1 MYLLAKELIFLV
13 SVETKSSCFGE
24 LSFIAVNFLLS
35 SLSVSKVTA
44 TKTDTKKSAA
54 LVMFV
59 NTWEHSQVLI
69 SNHSM

>member
-1 MYLLAKELIFLV
+1 MYLLARELIFLV

-35 SLSVSKVTA
+35 CLSVSKVTA

-59 NTWEHSQVLI
+59 NTWEHRQVLI